1 MKIAYIVPSS
11 GGSFYCG
18 NCIRDLNLIEGLRQ
32 LGKEVIVV
40 PMYLP
45 LDEAEL
51 QADTQVFYGAVGL
64 YLRQQ
69 FPWLRRAPDWVD
81 RALDSGP
88 LLNIAA
94 ALAGSTRASSLG
106 EMTLSMLR
114 GESGGQAEELEQLVT
129 ALKDT
134 VKPTVVHLSNALLL
148 GTVRRIKE
156 ETSAAVV
163 CTLEDEDTWID
174 ALNPDQA
181 REARRLMAEA
191 SADVEIMLPVSGYYS
206 EFMRGYA
213 PLKAKR
219 TEVIPVGLD
228 IGDAPPETAPGDL
241 SEPAAGGPPTIGFL
255 SRMCAESGLEILV
268 DAVEEVRRDPT
279 LRDLRL
285 WITGGSTG
293 DDRNFL
299 RRLRSKLRKTGMDK
313 DVRFFA
319 DFSTPARRSFV
330 RGLTLLSVPST
341 RPTAFGLYLL
351 EAMAAGVPV
360 LQPQIGSYPEI
371 IQATGGG
378 ILYQPNN
385 SPTLA
390 SGLRSL
396 LLDREKIAALSR
408 SGRAAVR
415 KLYSRQSVARKLATV
430 YEKSLELR

>member
-1 MKIAYIVPSS
+1 MRIAYIVPSS

-18 NCIRDLNLIEGLRQ
+18 NCIRDLNLIEGLKQ
-32 LGKEVIVV
+32 LGEEVVVV

-45 LDEAEL
+45 LDESEL

-64 YLRQQ
+64 YLRQRL
-69 FPWLRRAPDWVD
+69 PWLRRAPDWID

-94 ALAGSTRASSLG
+94 GLAGSTRASGLG

-114 GESGGQAEELEQLVT
+114 GETGGQAQELEQLVT
-129 ALKDT
+129 ALKDE
-134 VKPTVVHLSNALLL
+134 VKPEVVHLSNALLL
-148 GTVRRIKE
+148 GTVRRVKA

-174 ALNPDQA
+174 ALDPEQA
-181 REARRLMAEA
+181 REARRLMVEA
-191 SADVEIMLPVSGYYS
+191 SAHVEIVLPVSRYYA
-206 EFMRGYA
+206 EFFSSYA

-228 IGDAPPETAPGDL
+228 IGDTAPETAF
-241 SEPAAGGPPTIGFL
+241 GGPPTVGFL

-268 DAVEEVRRDPT
+268 DAVAEVRRDPA
-279 LRDLRL
+279 LGELRL

-293 DDRNFL
+293 DDRAFL
-299 RRLRSKLRKTGMDK
+299 RRLRGRIRKADMDR
-313 DVRFFA
+313 DAHFFD
-319 DFSTPARRSFV
+319 DFSTSSRKRFI

-360 LQPQIGSYPEI
+360 VQPEIGSYPEI

-378 ILYQPNN
+378 ILYRPND

-390 SGLRSL
+390 SSLRSL
-396 LLDREKIAALSR
+396 LLDREKMAALST
-408 SGRAAVR
+408 SGRRAVE
-415 KLYSRQSVARKLATV
+415 KTYSLEAVARKLATV
-430 YEKSLELR
+430 YRKSMELR

>member
-1 MKIAYIVPSS
+1 MRIAYIVPSS

-32 LGKEVIVV
+32 LGQEVIVV

-45 LDEAEL
+45 LDESEL

-94 ALAGSTRASSLG
+94 GLAGSTRASGLG

-114 GESGGQAEELEQLVT
+114 GETGGQAEELEQLVT

-134 VKPTVVHLSNALLL
+134 VKPEVVHLSNALLL
-148 GTVRRIKE
+148 GTVRRIKAE
-156 ETSAAVV
+156 ISAAVV

-181 REARRLMAEA
+181 AEARRLMVEA
-191 SADVEIMLPVSGYYS
+191 SANVEVMLPVSSYYAG
-206 EFMRGYA
+206 FMGSYA
-213 PLKAKR
+213 PFKAKR
-219 TEVIPVGLD
+219 TEVVPVGVD
-228 IGDAPPETAPGDL
+228 IVDTASDP
-241 SEPAAGGPPTIGFL
+241 SPGGPPTIGFL

-268 DAVEEVRRDPT
+268 DAVAEARRDPALT
-279 LRDLRL
+279 DLRL

-299 RRLRSKLRKTGMDK
+299 RRLRSKIRKTGMDK
-313 DVRFFA
+313 DVHFFD
-319 DFSTPARRSFV
+319 DFSKAARRRFI

-360 LQPQIGSYPEI
+360 VQPEIGSYPEI

-378 ILYQPNN
+378 ILYRPNDT
-385 SPTLA
+385 STLA
-390 SGLRSL
+390 SSIRFL
-396 LLDREKIAALSR
+396 LLEKEKWAVLSR

-415 KLYSRQSVARKLATV
+415 KLYSLQAVARKLATV
-430 YEKSLELR
+430 YKKSLELR

>member
-32 LGKEVIVV
+32 LGEEVVVV

-45 LDEAEL
+45 LDDSEL

-69 FPWLRRAPDWVD
+69 LPWLRRAPGWVD
-81 RALDSGP
+81 RMLDSGP

-94 ALAGSTRASSLG
+94 GLAGSTRASGLG

-114 GESGGQAEELEQLVT
+114 GEKGGQAEELEQLAT
-129 ALKDT
+129 ALRDT
-134 VKPTVVHLSNALLL
+134 VKPDVVHLSNALLL
-148 GTVRRIKE
+148 GTVRRVKE
-156 ETSAAVV
+156 GTSAAVV
-163 CTLEDEDTWID
+163 CTLEDEHTWID
-174 ALNPDQA
+174 ALDLEQA
-181 REARRLMAEA
+181 GEARRLLVEA
-191 SADVEIMLPVSGYYS
+191 SADVEVMLPVSSYYA
-206 EFMRGYA
+206 EFFRSYA

-219 TEVIPVGLD
+219 TEVIPVGAD
-228 IGDAPPETAPGDL
+228 VRGGPPEGA
-241 SEPAAGGPPTIGFL
+241 SKPAAGGPPTIGFL
-255 SRMCAESGLEILV
+255 SRMCAETGLEILI
-268 DAVEEVRRDPT
+268 DAAAQIKEDPAFHE
-279 LRDLRL
+279 LRL

-299 RRLRSKLRKTGMDK
+299 RRLRGKIRKTGMHK
-313 DVRFFA
+313 DVHFFD
-319 DFSTPARRSFV
+319 DFSTSARQRFV

-360 LQPQIGSYPEI
+360 VQPEIGSYSEI
-371 IQATGGG
+371 IRATGGG
-378 ILYQPNN
+378 LLYSPNDA
-385 SPTLA
+385 PTLA
-390 SGLRSL
+390 SNLRSL
-396 LLDREKIAALSR
+396 LLDRKKRAALSR

-415 KLYSRQSVARKLATV
+415 KLYSQQAVARKLATV

>member
-1 MKIAYIVPSS
+1 MRIAYIVPSS

-32 LGKEVIVV
+32 LGEEVFVV

-45 LDEAEL
+45 LDESEL

-64 YLRQQ
+64 YLRQR

-81 RALDSGP
+81 KALDSGP

-94 ALAGSTRASSLG
+94 GLAGSTRASSLG

-114 GESGGQAEELEQLVT
+114 GETGGQAEELEQLVT

-134 VKPTVVHLSNALLL
+134 VKPEVVHLSNALLL
-148 GTVRRIKE
+148 GTVRRIKA

-163 CTLEDEDTWID
+163 CTLEDEDSWID
-174 ALNPDQA
+174 ALDPEQA

-191 SADVEIMLPVSGYYS
+191 SADVEAMLPVSSYYADFIRS
-206 EFMRGYA
+206 YA
-213 PLKAKR
+213 SLKAKR
-219 TEVIPVGLD
+219 TEVIPVGVD
-228 IGDAPPETAPGDL
+228 IGDTAP
-241 SEPAAGGPPTIGFL
+241 EPLPGAPPTIGFL

-268 DAVEEVRRDPT
+268 DAVAQVRRDPA
-279 LRDLRL
+279 LGELRL

-293 DDRNFL
+293 DDRTFL
-299 RRLRSKLRKTGMDK
+299 RGLRGKIRKTGMDR
-313 DVRFFA
+313 DVRFVA
-319 DFSTPARRSFV
+319 DFSTSARRRFI

-360 LQPQIGSYPEI
+360 VQPEIGSYPEI

-378 ILYQPNN
+378 ILYRPNN
-385 SPTLA
+385 YTTLA
-390 SGLRSL
+390 ARIRSL
-396 LLDREKIAALSR
+396 LLDREKLEALST
-408 SGRAAVR
+408 SGRRSVR
-415 KLYSRQSVARKLATV
+415 KVYSLEAVAQKLATV
-430 YEKSLELR
+430 YRKSMELR

>member
-1 MKIAYIVPSS
+1 MRIAYIVPSS

-18 NCIRDLNLIEGLRQ
+18 NCIRDLNLIEGLKQ
-32 LGKEVIVV
+32 LGEEVVVV

-45 LDEAEL
+45 LDESEL

-64 YLRQQ
+64 YLRQRL
-69 FPWLRRAPDWVD
+69 PWLRRAPDWID

-94 ALAGSTRASSLG
+94 GLAGSTRASGLG

-114 GESGGQAEELEQLVT
+114 GETGGQAQELEQLVT
-129 ALKDT
+129 ALKDE
-134 VKPTVVHLSNALLL
+134 VKPEVVHLSNALLL
-148 GTVRRIKE
+148 GTVRRVKA

-174 ALNPDQA
+174 ALDPEQA
-181 REARRLMAEA
+181 REARRLMVEA
-191 SADVEIMLPVSGYYS
+191 SAHVEIVLPVSRYYA
-206 EFMRGYA
+206 EFFSSYA

-228 IGDAPPETAPGDL
+228 IGDTAPETAF
-241 SEPAAGGPPTIGFL
+241 GGPPTVGFL

-268 DAVEEVRRDPT
+268 DAVAEVRRDPA
-279 LRDLRL
+279 LGELRL

-293 DDRNFL
+293 DDRAFL
-299 RRLRSKLRKTGMDK
+299 RRLRGRIRKADMDR
-313 DVRFFA
+313 DAHFFD
-319 DFSTPARRSFV
+319 DFSTSSRKRFI

-360 LQPQIGSYPEI
+360 VQPEIGSYPEI
-371 IQATGGG
+371 IQDTGGG
-378 ILYQPNN
+378 ILYRPND

-390 SGLRSL
+390 AHIRSL
-396 LLDREKIAALSR
+396 LLDREKMAALST
-408 SGRAAVR
+408 SGRRSVG
-415 KLYSRQSVARKLATV
+415 KIYSLEAVARKLATV
-430 YEKSLELR
+430 YRKSMELR